1 MDRRWR
7 PAGCFIAAG
16 TSSGILLRRSRAD
29 HQPPGKLGGFFFPV
43 GPWRHTGEKR
53 ISFWLGGY
61 GIAGTAG
68 YFEQL
73 GFRPGRFFVITA
85 ALSEAASGILIAL
98 GLLGPIGPALLLSVM
113 IVAAISAH
121 WKNGVFATANGIEV
135 PLLYATGAIALA
147 FTGYGPFALD
157 VALGIDRAWTPEL
170 KMAALVVG
178 VVGGVVNL
186 LARRFAAVPAT
197 A

>member
-1 MDRRWR
+1 MSTTTYFTD
-7 PAGCFIAAG
+7 PVSLG
-16 TSSGILLRRSRAD
+16 TGFLLARLILGALLVGHAT
-29 HQPPGKLGGFFFPV
+29 QKLFGWFGG
-43 GPWRHTGEKR
+43 H
-53 ISFWLGGY
+53 

-73 GFRPGRFFVITA
+73 GFRPGHLFVITA

-113 IVAAISAH
+113 IVAAISVH

-147 FTGYGPFALD
+147 FTGNGPFALD
-157 VALGIDRAWTPEL
+157 VALGIHHAWTPEL
-170 KMAALVVG
+170 KLAALAVG
-178 VVGGVVNL
+178 VVGGAVNL
-186 LARRFAAVPAT
+186 LARRSAAVA
-197 A
+197 ASA